1 MAETTVR
8 NHIKLL
14 STGQLEKLNAKYYF
28 EVDGDNIV
36 VGLHDYDRFT
46 LHPKDKPFH
55 INSRS
60 DVKRKICFNTFAI
73 NVWLKCYENKLKYS
87 LFDVQQA
94 VNVLTVTYQP
104 VTEESVLRFL
114 KQPQIKIKNL

>member
-1 MAETTVR
+1 MAR

-14 STGQLEKLNAKYYF
+14 SIGQLEKLDAKYYF
-28 EVDGDNIV
+28 ELDGDSIV

-60 DVKRKICFNTFAI
+60 DVKRKICFNMFAI
-73 NVWLKCYENKLKYS
+73 NLWIKCYEQKLEYS
-87 LFDVQQA
+87 LFAVQQA

-104 VTEESVLRFL
+104 VTEENVMRLL
-114 KQPQIKIKNL
+114 KQPLVKIKQT